1 MVSAV
6 VLASSVG
13 FLLGGRTSA
22 QAASAT
28 QVDVWWPDG
37 RTVLSGMQP
46 FKTVVAGMPV
56 TSYTMYWQVDG
67 GRLNSMPDNYT
78 DWPHKE
84 VSVDVSGWHWHG
96 SGPYAVNFVAKEAGG
111 TVLGSHSVSVTI
123 GNGPSAVAALS
134 SPAPSQSPTVSAA
147 SVTTAGGSLYV
158 DPASEAATQ
167 AAAWLSGRAA
177 DASEMQK
184 IAGQSHA
191 FWFGN
196 WNSNVSG
203 DVGKVVSA
211 AATKQA
217 VPVLVA
223 YNLPQRDCGGY
234 SAGGTTPDA
243 YKTWIG
249 QFASAIGSN
258 QALVILE
265 PDSLAQ
271 LTCLSSAD
279 QSTRLSLLQSA
290 VQTLKSHAG
299 VRVYLDAGNP
309 HWVAA
314 ADIAGRLKQA
324 GVTQADGFSLNVS
337 NFASTSD
344 NLSFG
349 KQVSDAVGGKH
360 FVVDT
365 SRNGLGPTS
374 DSQWCNPNGRALGA
388 KPTLSTGQA
397 LADAYLWIKYPGE
410 SDGSCNGGPAAGQWW
425 ADYAL
430 GLAQRA
436 AY

>member
-1 MVSAV
+1 MVSAA
-6 VLASSVG
+6 VLAAGFG
-13 FLLGGRTSA
+13 FLMGGRTA
-22 QAASAT
+22 RAASGM
-28 QVDVWWPDG
+28 QIDVWWPDG
-37 RTVLSGMQP
+37 RTELSGTQP
-46 FKTVVAGMPV
+46 FKAVVEGLPV
-56 TSYTMYWQVDG
+56 TNYTMYWQVDG
-67 GRLNSMPDNYT
+67 GKLNQMSDNYT
-78 DWPHKE
+78 GWPHKE
-84 VSVDVSGWHWHG
+84 AEVDVSGWHWHG
-96 SGPYAVNFVAKEAGG
+96 SGPYAINFVAKDWSG
-111 TVLGSHSVSVTI
+111 TELGNHSVSVMLAGAPASPSPTLS
-123 GNGPSAVAALS
+123 PSAA
-134 SPAPSQSPTVSAA
+134 PTVSAA
-147 SVTTAGGSLYV
+147 SVAAPVSGGSQLYV

-167 AAAWLSGRAA
+167 AAAWLSGRPG
-177 DASEMQK
+177 DATEMQK

-196 WNSNVSG
+196 WNSNVDS
-203 DVGKVVSA
+203 DVGTVVSA
-211 AATKQA
+211 AAAKQA

-234 SAGGTTPDA
+234 SAGNTTSDA

-249 QFASAIGSN
+249 QFANGIGPDRAI
-258 QALVILE
+258 VILE

-271 LTCLSSAD
+271 LTCLSAGD
-279 QSTRLSLLQSA
+279 QSTRLSLLQTA

-314 ADIAGRLKQA
+314 GDMAGRLKQA
-324 GVTQADGFSLNVS
+324 GVAQADGFSLNVS
-337 NFASTSD
+337 NFSTTSD
-344 NLSFG
+344 NLSYG

-360 FVVDT
+360 FVIDT

-374 DSQWCNPNGRALGA
+374 DNQWCNPGGRALGS